1 MSQTGHRSTD
11 MVRKYIREG
20 NLFISNPAGMVGL

>member
-1 MSQTGHRSTD
+1 

-20 NLFISNPAGMVGL
+20 NLFDSNAAVIAGLQVPYSGVE